1 MHNFPTFQLSVL
13 FVVVSAATRERGIT
27 SPATR
32 PAQQDTIRYNVT
44 ILSRYHVVEFISIF
58 IS

>member
-27 SPATR
+27 SPAST
-32 PAQQDTIRYNVT
+32 AGHDTLQRYN
-44 ILSRYHVVEFISIF
+44 IK
-58 IS
+58 